1 MYVYI
6 YIYIYACGC
15 MQLNMHFR
23 FRRVPCFVVVYLDQ
37 QKCKHFNLI
46 TCVLDRCIRK
56 QSRCI
61 LKSTGWTFPPSKL
74 PLRIPAP
81 NAKCQKSSFFRPS
94 TSFIVVI
101 CTTPFYHLL
110 HFQHQFRFCGA
121 IYYRNNG
128 RISF

>member
-1 MYVYI
+1 MYV